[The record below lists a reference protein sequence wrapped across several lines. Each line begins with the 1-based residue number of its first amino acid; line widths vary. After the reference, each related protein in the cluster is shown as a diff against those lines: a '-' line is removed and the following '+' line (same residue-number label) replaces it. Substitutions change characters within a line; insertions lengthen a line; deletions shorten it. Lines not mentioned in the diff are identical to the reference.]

1 MILLFIRRI
10 LQALPVLWGAATL
23 VFFLLHA
30 VPGDPVEL
38 MLGESAQ
45 PANKAAIRASLNLD
59 QPLLVQYGRF
69 WQGVV
74 KGDLGNSILSRK
86 PVSAMIWE
94 RLPATAALAGVALL
108 VSILIAVPLGV
119 MAAAKQGSWFDQ
131 LLLFFSTL
139 GVSFPNF
146 WLGPLLVLLF
156 SVHLGL
162 FPVSEMHGPAS
173 FVLPAIT
180 LGLALASILMRMTRA
195 SMLEVLTENYIT
207 VAEAR
212 GIGKVRILFKH
223 ALKNAMIPIIT
234 VIGLHLGGLLSGA
247 VITETIF
254 DWPGIGE
261 LFFRGIQSR
270 DYPLV
275 QGCVLVIAC
284 TYVLANLLAD
294 IGYQWAN
301 PRLREK

>member
-1 MILLFIRRI
+1 MIPLLIRRV

-30 VPGDPVEL
+30 VPGDPIDL
-38 MLGESAQ
+38 MIGESAQ

-69 WQGVV
+69 WKGIIT
-74 KGDLGNSILSRK
+74 GDLGNSILSHR
-86 PVSAMIWE
+86 PVSAMIGE
-94 RLPATAALAGVALL
+94 RFPATAALAGVAFIAA
-108 VSILIAVPLGV
+108 ILIAIPLGV
-119 MAAAKQGSWFDQ
+119 ISAAKQGSWLDQ
-131 LLLFFSTL
+131 LLLLFSTF

-156 SVHLGL
+156 SVHLSF

-173 FVLPAIT
+173 FVLPALT
-180 LGLALASILMRMTRA
+180 LGLALASILIRMTRA
-195 SMLEVLTENYIT
+195 SMLEVLRENYIT
-207 VAEAR
+207 VAEAQ
-212 GIGKVRILFKH
+212 GISKAKILFKH

-234 VIGLHLGGLLSGA
+234 ILGLHLGGLLSGA

-261 LFFRGIQSR
+261 LLFRGIQSR

-284 TYVLANLLAD
+284 IYVLANLLAD
-294 IGYQWAN
+294 LGYQWAN